1 MLLHSAG
8 DVSWTIQTLLAN
20 LFYLMLIALLG
31 QKQIKKPTGQGHGH
45 FEATKGSSNQS
56 NKILS
61 AMFSCFHSDVDR
73 SRIATIMA
81 AENFSLREVIKY
93 GLISLGYVADPEAF
107 RDAENLPFHLWS
119 PLVLP
124 PVLSHADIEEIARKG
139 VMTLLS
145 LGGPES

>member
-1 MLLHSAG
+1 
-8 DVSWTIQTLLAN
+8 
-20 LFYLMLIALLG
+20 
-31 QKQIKKPTGQGHGH
+31 
-45 FEATKGSSNQS
+45 
-56 NKILS
+56 
-61 AMFSCFHSDVDR
+61 
-73 SRIATIMA
+73 MA

-145 LGGPES
+145 LGGPESWTGHLSPIAIATSELCLSLMLHPIIDNSLYTIRAGFFAASLANCRILGLDPHARNILWGLQFSYQ